1 MGTGNR
7 GVNEAGISPTLT
19 KLMVYMSPD
28 NYNTDRC
35 HSSKRRK
42 KKEKKNRSHASPQKR
57 QAGREGFLEE
67 VWCKLKSNGKVE
79 ARQQACF

>member
-1 MGTGNR
+1 M
-7 GVNEAGISPTLT
+7 NEAGISPTLT

-42 KKEKKNRSHASPQKR
+42 KKEKKIEAMRAHRKGRQEGKASWRKC
-57 QAGREGFLEE
+57 G
-67 VWCKLKSNGKVE
+67 VN
-79 ARQQACF
+79 